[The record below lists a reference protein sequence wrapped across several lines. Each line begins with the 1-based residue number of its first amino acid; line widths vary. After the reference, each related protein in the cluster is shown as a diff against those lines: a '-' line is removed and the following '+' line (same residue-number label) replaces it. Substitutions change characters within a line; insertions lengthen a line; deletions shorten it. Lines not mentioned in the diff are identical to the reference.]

1 LSEGENTGAI
11 TRNISI
17 SDLLK
22 EESISL
28 DDEAIK
34 SNDIVLVPQQ
44 KSPEDVIIIKK
55 LRQHGARV
63 WYPSEG
69 LYVDARGGIWETPLM
84 IISDFAM
91 GVVTT
96 ILVEWITAKVKQ
108 YRESKKIN
116 VSSNDD
122 QQPLFRARLYLIREQ
137 KYIEVSRDAQ
147 LVEKV
152 LKSLNHG

>member
-1 LSEGENTGAI
+1 
-11 TRNISI
+11 
-17 SDLLK
+17 
-22 EESISL
+22 
-28 DDEAIK
+28 
-34 SNDIVLVPQQ
+34 
-44 KSPEDVIIIKK
+44 
-55 LRQHGARV
+55 V

-69 LYVDARGGIWETPLM
+69 LYIDARGGIWQTPLM

-122 QQPLFRARLYLIREQ
+122 QQPLFRGRLYLIREQ
-137 KYIEVSRDAQ
+137 KYIEVSGDAQ